1 MLSPSTTQRQ
11 IAAFLLALEDV
22 TVNGV
27 TLPMQHVSVITTQ
40 ADDDAGDLL
49 TYDRVMQA
57 IAGEAPRNGKFGL
70 AIVIDRP
77 VMKNAQPNGSVLV
90 EDSEIVIEIIEDMGT
105 NAASE
110 TGTGVALDDCRAAV
124 AHLLHAW
131 SHDGVHALIYQGSE
145 PIPEKALED
154 HQRGWLLTFQS
165 KAHGHR
171 PFSRVARPVMS
182 LASPLLT
189 ITCAT
194 SGAAILYSLD
204 GSPPSTL
211 YTAPVDV
218 GELPSGTVIQALA
231 TKAGVIPSHTAAL
244 SL

>member
-27 TLPMQHVSVITTQ
+27 ELPMQNVSVITTQ

-49 TYDRVMQA
+49 TYDRVMRA

-70 AIVIDRP
+70 AVVIDRP
-77 VMKNAQPNGSVLV
+77 VMKNAQPNGGVLV
-90 EDSEIVIEIIEDMGT
+90 EDSEIVIEIVEDMGT
-105 NAASE
+105 NAAST
-110 TGTGVALDDCRAAV
+110 TGTGVKLDDCRAAV

-145 PIPEKALED
+145 PIPEKAVED

-171 PFSRVARPVMS
+171 SFTRVARPV
-182 LASPLLT
+182 LALDGGTLT

-194 SGAAILYSLD
+194 SGAAILYSTD
-204 GSPPSTL
+204 GSPPATT
-211 YTAPVDV
+211 YTAPLDV
-218 GELPSGTVIQALA
+218 GALPSGTVIQAIA
-231 TKAGVIPSHTAAL
+231 TKSGVIPSHTAAL